1 MCGVRNDKR
10 VEVKM
15 RAEGL
20 REKEI
25 RETYE
30 YEPKELLQY

>member
-1 MCGVRNDKR
+1 MYGVRNDKR

-30 YEPKELLQY
+30 PKELLQY